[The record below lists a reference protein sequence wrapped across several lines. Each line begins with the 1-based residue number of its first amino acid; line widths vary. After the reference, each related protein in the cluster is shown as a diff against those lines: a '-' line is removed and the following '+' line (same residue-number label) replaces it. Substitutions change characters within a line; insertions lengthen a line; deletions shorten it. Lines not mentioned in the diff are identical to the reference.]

1 MAKTK
6 DETIRSVTT
15 EYLDALDLANLPTLD
30 DLKGDLIDA
39 TQKAFQLENSVKDKG
54 MAWRMPD
61 TLTPWQIAALILKI
75 HHVHYISCTE
85 SRSSSDYDVLGVYQ
99 ETGPDAGLYVT
110 DLNVL
115 SNLIAEYDILA
126 DSRKIEE
133 VIKILQRTADR
144 CPRCTDQDLIP
155 VNNGIFDY
163 RTKTLRPF
171 SPDYVFLSKSRV
183 DYNPNAFNQT
193 IYNPDDKTSWDVES
207 WMQELSDDP
216 EIVELLWE
224 IMGAIIR
231 PFVHWNKAAWFY
243 SEIGNNGKGTLCEL
257 MRGLCGDGSYASI
270 PLSLFSQ
277 EFMLEPLVRASA
289 IIVDE
294 NDVGGYVDKA
304 ANLKAVITQD
314 VIQINRKFKSPM
326 ALRFRGF
333 MVQCLNEFPRI
344 KDKSDSFYRRQL
356 FVPFEKNFTGR
367 ERKYIKADYLHRR
380 EVLEYVMHKVLHMDY
395 YSLSEPAACKAALAE
410 YKDYNDPVR
419 QFAEDI
425 IPQCQWDALP
435 YKFLYDLYKSWYSKN
450 CPGGSIEGSNKF
462 TAQIRSLIRNGS
474 LPDYA
479 VLMNASHREM
489 HFRASRIA
497 YPEPLILT
505 YGLKDWQD
513 PHYTGGDKSRI
524 CTPNFD
530 RDKNFTGIY
539 RIGGTAIQTDGAGEP
554 DKSET

>member
-6 DETIRSVTT
+6 DETIRSVTIK
-15 EYLDALDLANLPTLD
+15 YLDALDLSNLPGLD
-30 DLKGDLIDA
+30 DLKGDLIEK
-39 TQKAFQLENSVKDKG
+39 TQQAFQLENSVKDKG
-54 MAWRMPD
+54 LAWRIPD
-61 TLTPWQIAALILKI
+61 TLTPWQIASLILKI

-99 ETGPDAGLYVT
+99 SDGPDAGLYVT

-133 VIKILQRTADR
+133 VIKILQRTAER
-144 CPRCTDQDLIP
+144 CARCDDPDLIP
-155 VNNGIFDY
+155 VNNGVFNY
-163 RTKTLRPF
+163 KTKQLLPF
-171 SPDYVFLSKSRV
+171 TPELVFLTKSRV
-183 DYNPNAFNQT
+183 NYNPAAVNQV
-193 IYNPDDKTSWDVES
+193 IYNTDDKTSWDVES
-207 WMQELSDDP
+207 WMNELSDDP
-216 EIVELLWE
+216 EIVNLLWE

-294 NDVGGYVDKA
+294 NDVGGFVDKA

-333 MVQCLNEFPRI
+333 MVQCLNEYPRI

-356 FVPFEKNFTGR
+356 FVPFEKNFNGI
-367 ERKYIKADYLHRR
+367 ERKYIKGDYLHRT
-380 EVLEYVMHKVLHMDY
+380 EILEYVLKKVLNTNY
-395 YSLSEPAACKAALAE
+395 YSLSEPMACKAALDT
-410 YKDYNDPVR
+410 YKGYNDPVR
-419 QFAEDI
+419 QFAEEI
-425 IPQCQWDALP
+425 IPLCRWDALP
-435 YKFLYDLYKSWYSKN
+435 YKFLYDLYKAWYSQN
-450 CPGGSIEGSNKF
+450 CPGGSIEGANKF
-462 TAQIRSLIRNGS
+462 TSQIRSLVKNQTIPGFC
-474 LPDYA
+474 
-479 VLMNASHREM
+479 VQVNASCRELC
-489 HFRASRIA
+489 FRASRIT

-505 YGLKDWQD
+505 YGLKAWQD
-513 PHYTGGDKSRI
+513 PHYTGGDKQRI
-524 CTPNFD
+524 CTPNFEQN
-530 RDKNFTGIY
+530 KNFTGIY
-539 RIGGTAIQTDGAGEP
+539 RIGAAPEP
-554 DKSET
+554 ED